1 MEICYQ
7 EINMIQPYYK
17 RGYFGWGSPY
27 QRLYGCF
34 NHKFDSLEYSD
45 NIHLLDVN
53 QPNKNAVALYEE

>member
-17 RGYFGWGSPY
+17 RRYFGWGLPY

-34 NHKFDSLEYSD
+34 NRKFGSLEHSD
-45 NIHLLDVN
+45 NIPPLDVN
-53 QPNKNAVALYEE
+53 QPNENAVAFYGQ